1 MEYELIQRESRS
13 QIDLKA
19 SITASLY
26 ENRKAQEENAQYL
39 KEQRLFIIKDSVRQF
54 KSQQ

>member
-1 MEYELIQRESRS
+1 MDYELMQRESRS

-26 ENRKAQEENAQYL
+26 ENRKAQEENAHFM
-39 KEQRLFIIKDSVRQF
+39 KEQRMQIVKDSVKQF
-54 KSQQ
+54 KD